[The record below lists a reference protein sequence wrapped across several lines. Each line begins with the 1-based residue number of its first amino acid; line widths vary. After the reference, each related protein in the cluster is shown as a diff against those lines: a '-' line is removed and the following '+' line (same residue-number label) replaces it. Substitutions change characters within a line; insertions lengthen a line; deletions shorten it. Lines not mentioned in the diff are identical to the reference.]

1 MALTPAQIDAMADS
15 IVHGAEERMVAELTE
30 RLCAMLADGVMGLAG
45 ETALETLAASARAE
59 AERIVAEHADAV
71 SDDVSARVREALAGS
86 DEAERRAFE
95 AVYGAD
101 AAAAASALYAEGM
114 TARFAELSKQAAD
127 GVAQIIARDNVSLA
141 SSAANAWYRIAG
153 EASVAYVEGLKPLRE
168 IMAEAV
174 AKMASEGITSVD
186 YRSGVSSQP
195 DVAVRRHAVTQASQA
210 GGRMTLAR
218 CEAYGHE
225 LVITSAHYG
234 ARPSH
239 AAWQGKPCAIHG
251 PAEVDGVFY
260 PGLAELTGYGTVGG
274 LKGANCR
281 HSINPY
287 FPGVTKPPA
296 LEWPEHEGKFG
307 MSSAEHYAATQRQRE
322 LERRIRKTK
331 REIAAMEEQGVGLES
346 PAYVQKRLVL
356 GRQQK
361 ALREHCEKNKLVRQ
375 YSREKA
381 YGVKSQPKALVSA
394 ARAQAEVRRRFYDR
408 LRSATPTT
416 TTSELAAAEN
426 VSELAGMLERKHGV
440 SVSSVDGLDFESV
453 KDACCGI
460 DEVLSDFPAAKPWL
474 SLSGAR
480 LGSGTVMDTSASG
493 RVRVD
498 LATFS
503 DRYDGALSAG
513 RHEAGHLL
521 EVALAAKGKGDHASD
536 FAEAK
541 QAKSVLTAA
550 LKAMNKDLE
559 AAGKP
564 KMKLDKAI
572 DSMSDYPAREAVK
585 TGNVSALHSEGVAT
599 AVEQAYNGEIG
610 KSKFTGYVIDQLRK
624 RLS

>member
-1 MALTPAQIDAMADS
+1 MALTSAQVDAMAER
-15 IVHGAEERMVAELTE
+15 IVHGAEERMVAELAD
-30 RLCAMLADGVMGLAG
+30 RLCAMLAEGVMGLSG
-45 ETALETLAASARAE
+45 EASLEALARAAREE
-59 AERIVAEHADAV
+59 AERIVADHAEAV
-71 SDDVSARVREALAGS
+71 SEDVRANVRDALDGDAEAEWRALA
-86 DEAERRAFE
+86 
-95 AVYGAD
+95 AVYGAQ
-101 AAAAASALYAEGM
+101 AAAEAAARFAGGR
-114 TARFAELSKQAAD
+114 TAHFAELSMQAAG
-127 GVAQIIARDNVSLA
+127 GVAQIIARDNVA
-141 SSAANAWYRIAG
+141 MADHAAQEWYRIAG
-153 EASVAYVEGLKPLRE
+153 EASAAYAHGLKPLRE

-174 AKMASEGITSVD
+174 AEMAGAGISTVD
-186 YRSGVSSQP
+186 YRSGVSNQP
-195 DVAVRRHAVTQASQA
+195 DVAVRRHAVTQAGQA
-210 GGRMTLAR
+210 GGRMTLER

-225 LVITSAHYG
+225 LVVTSAHYG
-234 ARPSH
+234 ARPTH
-239 AAWQGKPCAIHG
+239 AAWQGRPCAIHG
-251 PAEVDGVFY
+251 PAEVGGEFY

-287 FPGVTKPPA
+287 FPGITQLPA
-296 LEWPEHEGKFG
+296 TEWPEHEAKFG
-307 MSSAEHYAATQRQRE
+307 MSSADYYAATQRQRE

-331 REIAAMEEQGVGLES
+331 REISAMEAQGVGLES

-361 ALREHCEKNKLVRQ
+361 ALRDHCEKNGLARQ
-375 YSREKA
+375 PAREKA
-381 YGVKSQPKALVSA
+381 YGVKRQPRALRSETR
-394 ARAQAEVRRRFYDR
+394 ARAEVRRRYHGK
-408 LRSATPTT
+408 LESASPDA
-416 TTSELAAAEN
+416 TTSELASAKDAE
-426 VSELAGMLERKHGV
+426 ELAKMLDDKHGV
-440 SVSSVDGLDFESV
+440 SLVGVDGLDFQSV
-453 KDACCGI
+453 KDVCCGI
-460 DEVLSDFPAAKPWL
+460 DEVLSDFPEAKSWL
-474 SLSGAR
+474 SLVGAR
-480 LGSGTVMDTSASG
+480 LDAGTVMDTSASG

-498 LATFS
+498 LGKFS
-503 DRYDGALSAG
+503 DHFDGALSAG

-521 EVALAAKGKGDHASD
+521 EVALAMRSKGSTASD

-550 LKAMNKDLE
+550 LKAMNKELA

-572 DSMSDYPAREAVK
+572 DSISDYPAREVVK